1 MKTCSRPSRGSTHIA
16 VRIIHGA
23 DSWSEAWRVGSSKV
37 SFPLTPALSLGEREE
52 RSPLSSES
60 PRLPDCDARC
70 FATSLS
76 DWLPLPWGEGWG
88 EGEPP
93 PRRNRCLGNSLGNS
107 GSFAEGSCWHVHG

>member
-16 VRIIHGA
+16 VRTIQGA
-23 DSWSEAWRVGSSKV
+23 DSWSEAWRVGSSNV
-37 SFPLTPALSLGEREE
+37 SFPLTPTRSLGEREE

-60 PRLPDCDARC
+60 PPLPSFEPCC
-70 FATSLS
+70 FANSLR
-76 DWLPLPWGEGWG
+76 DWLPLPWREGWG

-107 GSFAEGSCWHVHG
+107 G